1 MKKIIIF
8 SLIFLIIIGFLFKN
22 DIYEQFYPSQEKKF
36 LILYTNDEHGHLWD
50 KPNIYRAAILEQMWE
65 KEEQQCK
72 NCEVFKISGGD
83 NFSGSAISSLF
94 KGESMALMMSQ
105 IGYELVI
112 VGNHEFDYGME
123 SLKQNIKKSDATYIS
138 ANILSQ
144 DLENV
149 FPPYKIIE
157 KNKVKF
163 AFIGLT
169 TSELKKVS
177 LSKYTASF
185 DVVNSFNVANR
196 FLRRTKLL
204 SNVQI
209 IIAHEPLDEATK
221 WAKKLEIKP
230 LIIFN
235 GHSHKKYIKKIDSTL
250 FIQGGKYLRNYA
262 VVEIVEKNNKFK
274 ITRAEIKNLDTK
286 LPITSQKALEIKD
299 LTDLYLTKLERVAG
313 EQIGF
318 AKKNISKKDFQ
329 KFYACAQKAYLKNI
343 DIAISNPGGFRDKIF
358 KGKIKKS
365 DIISIL
371 PFENRIVITKIK
383 GKNIIKNLELSE
395 NCICGAKKIAEQW
408 FVKGK
413 TIEKDKYYNI
423 ANQEFIFGGGDY
435 YNFKQQSSS
444 SSLLSIS
451 WRVPVIKELKKG
463 YFQNKSFKT
472 TLQTLI
478 KQFDYPN

>member
-1 MKKIIIF
+1 M
-8 SLIFLIIIGFLFKN
+8 
-22 DIYEQFYPSQEKKF
+22 
-36 LILYTNDEHGHLWD
+36 
-50 KPNIYRAAILEQMWE
+50 
-65 KEEQQCK
+65 
-72 NCEVFKISGGD
+72 
-83 NFSGSAISSLF
+83 
-94 KGESMALMMSQ
+94 
-105 IGYELVI
+105 
-112 VGNHEFDYGME
+112 
-123 SLKQNIKKSDATYIS
+123 
-138 ANILSQ
+138 
-144 DLENV
+144 
-149 FPPYKIIE
+149 
-157 KNKVKF
+157 
-163 AFIGLT
+163 
-169 TSELKKVS
+169 
-177 LSKYTASF
+177 
-185 DVVNSFNVANR
+185 
-196 FLRRTKLL
+196 
-204 SNVQI
+204 
-209 IIAHEPLDEATK
+209 
-221 WAKKLEIKP
+221 
-230 LIIFN
+230 
-235 GHSHKKYIKKIDSTL
+235 
-250 FIQGGKYLRNYA
+250 
-262 VVEIVEKNNKFK
+262 
-274 ITRAEIKNLDTK
+274 
-286 LPITSQKALEIKD
+286 EIKD